1 MMQISQKKKK
11 YPKNFHKSK
20 LDGLKKLPLP
30 TRAPLFYDYLHFKG
44 CSYLNSKISFNL
56 SVHVAMF
63 LVFHNSFMML
73 FHILS
78 PVLEHD
84 LMLDNFL
91 ITSSLIGTSGC
102 TVICVVSKHFMF
114 LPAELF
120 ANYKQSFLTKFPI
133 APLPLEVSHS
143 CLQSRVRAKLVLP
156 NGNWLRTVRGFHL
169 SYEKRNGKNLSHL
182 QYERFLF

>member
-1 MMQISQKKKK
+1 MSA
-11 YPKNFHKSK
+11 
-20 LDGLKKLPLP
+20 
-30 TRAPLFYDYLHFKG
+30 RAPLFHDYLHFKRW
-44 CSYLNSKISFNL
+44 SYLNRKISFNL
-56 SVHVAMF
+56 SVQVAIF
-63 LVFHNSFMML
+63 LVFHNPFIIS

-78 PVLEHD
+78 PVLEHEI
-84 LMLDNFL
+84 MLDNFL

-156 NGNWLRTVRGFHL
+156 NGN
-169 SYEKRNGKNLSHL
+169 
-182 QYERFLF
+182 